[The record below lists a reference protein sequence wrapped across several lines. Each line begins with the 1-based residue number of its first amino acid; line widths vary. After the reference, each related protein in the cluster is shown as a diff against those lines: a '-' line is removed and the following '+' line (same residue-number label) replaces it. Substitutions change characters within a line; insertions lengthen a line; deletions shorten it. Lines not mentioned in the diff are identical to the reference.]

1 MALRPTRPKSRS
13 DQLAERQAAQ
23 NDVFMREVDDA
34 LRQDEMMGLVR
45 RYGLPVGAVIAAGLL
60 GLAGWLWWE
69 HSGRQSAG
77 ETGEKI
83 TMAIDRLEAGHAAD
97 ADKELAPIAAEGG
110 GSATVAKLLRAGIA
124 LEQNRRAEAVKL
136 FAEVSEDKAA
146 AQPFRDLAT
155 IRQVAI
161 GFDAMQPQQVV
172 DRLKPLA
179 VPGNAWFGSAGEL
192 VGLAYLKQGRKDLAG
207 PLFASIAKD
216 KQVPESLRRRAR
228 QMAGVLGFDA
238 IEDVNQAAAGDAPAA
253 VPAATQ

>member
-1 MALRPTRPKSRS
+1 
-13 DQLAERQAAQ
+13 
-23 NDVFMREVDDA
+23 MREVDDA
-34 LRQDEMMGLVR
+34 VRQDEMRGLFN
-45 RYGLPVGAVIAAGLL
+45 RYGKPVAAIVTVGLL
-60 GLAGWLWWE
+60 GLAGWLWWD
-69 HSGRQSAG
+69 HSGKQSAG

-83 TMAIDRLEAGHAAD
+83 TMAIDRLEAGHADA
-97 ADKELAPIAAEGG
+97 ADKELAPIAAEGSG

-124 LEQNRRAEAVKL
+124 LEQNRREEAVKL

-179 VPGNAWFGSAGEL
+179 APGNPWFGSAGEL

-228 QMAGVLGFDA
+228 QMAGVLGVDA
-238 IEDVNQAAAGDAPAA
+238 IEDVNQAAAGDAPPAI
-253 VPAATQ
+253 PAAPQ